1 MGRLPVTMFLLAVS
15 IGAGAQAPASPLPG
29 SAALVEEAVEWDGRT
44 VSFTGEAIGEAMRRG
59 SMAWI
64 HLNDDSYGLA
74 GTGTLSGYNSGIGVW
89 IDARLASRISTF
101 GDYRHH
107 GDVVQ
112 ITGTFHAACAEHGGD
127 LDIHAFSLS
136 LVSAGDETAHP
147 VAPRRLRAAAVM
159 AAVTAALFL
168 ARMMLLRRR
177 KVV

>member
-1 MGRLPVTMFLLAVS
+1 MRRLSVTMLLLAMS
-15 IGAGAQAPASPLPG
+15 IDAGAQALASPLPG
-29 SAALVEEAVEWDGRT
+29 SAALVEDAGEWDGRT

-64 HLNDDSYGLA
+64 HLNDDSYGLTD
-74 GTGTLSGYNSGIGVW
+74 TGTLAGMNSGIGVW

-127 LDIHAFSLS
+127 LDIHASSLS
-136 LVSAGDETAHP
+136 VVSAGSDTAHP
-147 VAPRRLRAAAVM
+147 VVPRRLLAAAVM

-177 KVV
+177 TVV